1 MMPNM
6 DGHQA
11 AKAIRALGIERSD
24 AVTIPIIA
32 LSANAFIDDI
42 QESLDSGM
50 NDHISKPINME
61 ELIDTITKYIKHDQ
75 ENKEVNSDEKF
86 ALVLS
91 DAKAQVSYDYDTGRI
106 TTFLIS
112 TQHQE
117 DTSVMDIRPLVEA
130 VMETAGKIKND
141 NMSDQD
147 FYNFQLCRTG
157 EIQKTA

>member
-1 MMPNM
+1 MDIMMPNM
-6 DGHQA
+6 NGHQA
-11 AKAIRALGIERSD
+11 AKTIRALGIERSD

-42 QESLDSGM
+42 QESLNSGM

-61 ELIDTITKYIKHDQ
+61 ELTDTIAKYIKHEQ

-117 DTSVMDIRPLVEA
+117 DTSVMDIRPLTEA

-147 FYNFQLCRTG
+147 FYKFKFS
-157 EIQKTA
+157 I

>member
-1 MMPNM
+1 MDIMMPNM

-61 ELIDTITKYIKHDQ
+61 ELIDTITKCIKHD
-75 ENKEVNSDEKF
+75 
-86 ALVLS
+86 
-91 DAKAQVSYDYDTGRI
+91 
-106 TTFLIS
+106 
-112 TQHQE
+112 
-117 DTSVMDIRPLVEA
+117 
-130 VMETAGKIKND
+130 
-141 NMSDQD
+141 
-147 FYNFQLCRTG
+147 
-157 EIQKTA
+157 